1 MNAPA
6 TTPTVEPWLRGTRT
20 ETPAVVRAV
29 LHAIDLA
36 LENIADSTAN
46 LTVDEIDA
54 RPYGLASI
62 GFHIRH
68 LTGALDRSLTYA
80 SGSGLSDAQF
90 AALAEE
96 KAGKGVPVDV
106 LLEALRA
113 SAARATGRLQALD
126 PAGFEATRWIGR
138 KRLATTLG
146 GIVVHIAD
154 HTQRH
159 TGQVVSTAKLLKAM
173 RGKPAND

>member
-1 MNAPA
+1 M

-36 LENIADSTAN
+36 LENIADSAEG
-46 LTVDEIDA
+46 LTVDEIDV

-113 SAARATGRLQALD
+113 SAARATERLQVLD
-126 PAGFEATRWIGR
+126 PSGFEAARWIGR

-159 TGQVVSTAKLLKAM
+159 TGQVVSTAKLLKVL
-173 RGKPAND
+173 RG

>member
-6 TTPTVEPWLRGTRT
+6 TTPTVEPWLRGTRS

-36 LENIADSTAN
+36 LENIADSTTD
-46 LTVDEIDA
+46 LTIDEIDA

-80 SGSGLSDAQF
+80 SGSGLPDAQF

-106 LLEALRA
+106 LLGALRA
-113 SAARATGRLQALD
+113 SAARATQRLQALD
-126 PAGFEATRWIGR
+126 PADFEATRWIGR

-159 TGQVVSTAKLLKAM
+159 TGQVVSTAKLLKAL
-173 RGKPAND
+173 RG

>member
-1 MNAPA
+1 M
-6 TTPTVEPWLRGTRT
+6 TTPIVEPWLRGTRT

-36 LENIADSTAN
+36 LENIADSTSG

-54 RPYGLASI
+54 CPYDLASI

-80 SGSGLSDAQF
+80 SGSSLSEVQF

-96 KAGKGVPVDV
+96 KAGKGVPVNV

-113 SAARATGRLQALD
+113 SAARATERLQVLD

-138 KRLATTLG
+138 KRLPTTLG

-159 TGQVVSTAKLLKAM
+159 TGQVVSTAKLLKAL
-173 RGKPAND
+173 RG